1 MHGTVVAL
9 LVEAG
14 QRVEK
19 GMPLMVMEAMKM
31 EHTMTAPADGH
42 VESFHFNA
50 GDTVGQ
56 GDVLLEFAPAE

>member
-1 MHGTVVAL
+1 
-9 LVEAG
+9 
-14 QRVEK
+14 
-19 GMPLMVMEAMKM
+19 
-31 EHTMTAPADGH
+31 MTAPADGH

>member
-1 MHGTVVAL
+1 
-9 LVEAG
+9 
-14 QRVEK
+14 VEK